1 MYGQPGEFGQIGDWL
16 LVRGRGD
23 TRRGEILSVRATSGG
38 ALYTVRWLDTG
49 GTAIVCPGEEAVV
62 VSAAAQDDL
71 DRDALARIDRFRQEL
86 TTKQ

>member
-49 GTAIVCPGEEAVV
+49 GTAIVCPGEDAVV

>member
-62 VSAAAQDDL
+62 VSATAQDDL
-71 DRDALARIDRFRQEL
+71 DRDALARIDRFRREL

>member
-86 TTKQ
+86 TTKK

>member
-71 DRDALARIDRFRQEL
+71 DRESSAASTGSGRNSPPG
-86 TTKQ
+86 

>member
-1 MYGQPGEFGQIGDWL
+1 MYCQPGEFGQIGDWL

-71 DRDALARIDRFRQEL
+71 DRESSARIDRLQQEL
-86 TTKQ
+86 TTKG